1 MIVLEVNTEF
11 AKRLVPVHQE
21 LENLI
26 DHLCSTSK
34 DGWLIPSLKSGN
46 KSGKR
51 SHNIALRFGD
61 LKTDLGFLK
70 REKNFHSFRHSCST
84 KLREANVE
92 DYWIQQIVGH
102 KTGRLAGVPTSAVT
116 AQYTFS
122 PQDFESKNY
131 ETKKA
136 HIDKV
141 RYDGVPDVSSPYLKS
156 IIGN

>member
-1 MIVLEVNTEF
+1 
-11 AKRLVPVHQE
+11 
-21 LENLI
+21 
-26 DHLCSTSK
+26 
-34 DGWLIPSLKSGN
+34 
-46 KSGKR
+46 
-51 SHNIALRFGD
+51 
-61 LKTDLGFLK
+61 
-70 REKNFHSFRHSCST
+70 
-84 KLREANVE
+84 VE

-122 PQDFESKNY
+122 PQDFESKNH